1 MCLVTEETI
10 HTLLRGG
17 GDTTEKQWIG
27 PDMPS
32 IEAHS
37 DDVFGLDV
45 PDYALRCLILPIHP
59 LASSLA
65 FSVQIRLVLAIPI
78 SLA

>member
-10 HTLLRGG
+10 HTLLRG

>member
-1 MCLVTEETI
+1 
-10 HTLLRGG
+10 
-17 GDTTEKQWIG
+17 
-27 PDMPS
+27 MPS
-32 IEAHS
+32 IDAHS